1 MTKRTVFF
9 MLAMIWLLP
18 ALISFAPIFL
28 GWYTTSDHLMWLKVS
43 QTFPYYVE
51 FPTTPHTYKMCFTL
65 LCYIISYIGTP

>member
-1 MTKRTVFF
+1 MTKHTVFF

-43 QTFPYYVE
+43 QRTLMFSFE
-51 FPTTPHTYKMCFTL
+51 PHM
-65 LCYIISYIGTP
+65 